1 MSTLKRYTAA
11 CANPGAPNSK
21 LRHWVNLTTQGVGTD
36 DMPANID
43 FVQNALN
50 FELLP
55 HCTADTTANIDFL
68 QFKTQPF
75 YLQITFWRNLL
86 SNIPVSVFPFTSCL
100 KFCWQWSVISIS
112 TNDESFQVVCVSS
125 SFSLFL
131 ILRNIITWIS
141 CLTTCHVVNIILFD
155 HNHQLLGTRKPWL
168 RKERWRSRGWR
179 RVWWKTKWTSS
190 WTPDSSQRW

>member
-75 YLQITFWRNLL
+75 YLRMTFWRNML
-86 SNIPVSVFPFTSCL
+86 SNIPVSVFPLHILL
-100 KFCWQWSVISIS
+100 KILSAVVCQLISIS
-112 TNDESFQVVCVSS
+112 TNDESFQGVCVSS

-141 CLTTCHVVNIILFD
+141 CHVVNIILSTTIT
-155 HNHQLLGTRKPWL
+155 H
-168 RKERWRSRGWR
+168 
-179 RVWWKTKWTSS
+179 
-190 WTPDSSQRW
+190 

>member
-86 SNIPVSVFPFTSCL
+86 SNIPVSVFPLHILL
-100 KFCWQWSVISIS
+100 KILLA
-112 TNDESFQVVCVSS
+112 VVCHLHFYKWWKFSRS
-125 SFSLFL
+125 LCLFIIFSFSHFKKYHNMN
-131 ILRNIITWIS
+131 ILSDNQ
-141 CLTTCHVVNIILFD
+141 CHVVNIILSTTIT
-155 HNHQLLGTRKPWL
+155 H
-168 RKERWRSRGWR
+168 
-179 RVWWKTKWTSS
+179 
-190 WTPDSSQRW
+190 